1 MTIDSPESLRA
12 HLQTAIEI
20 EHATLPP
27 YLCALYSIKDGA
39 NQEAAAVIQSVVLE
53 EMLHLTLAANVL
65 NAVGGSPVLDAP
77 HLLPAYPTFLPHS
90 NRAVEVSLRPFSPEA
105 LATFM
110 AIEKPGPRDS
120 APEDDVYETIGQFY
134 AAIEDAL
141 VRLSAELGEAVVFS
155 GDPTRQV
162 TDALYY
168 GGGGR
173 IVAVTDLASARRALD
188 EIVEQG
194 EGLDHESIIDGDRDM
209 FHPDRDELA
218 HYFRFHE
225 LALGRRYLPGDT
237 PHSGPTGEPVT
248 VDWSGVHPMR
258 TNPRSVDYPP
268 GSDIR
273 AAMDGFN
280 RSYSEVLALLQ
291 QCFNG
296 DPQLLAIATG
306 AMYGIKGQMIALM
319 QLDCGDGSSTV
330 GPSFEWVAPR
340 DRRAA
345 DIRIVVIPNGPY
357 LVSGE
362 IAVHEATGAL
372 RKSTGTCVLC
382 RCGGSRTKPFCDG
395 THARIGFNG
404 TESADHGLIADRR
417 KRYPTPDGLTVYDDR
432 TRCAHF
438 GQCTDRLPNAFGVS
452 EEAFVD
458 PAAAPS
464 QEIARVTAGCPSGAL
479 SFALPGQTDPVE
491 SHERASIHPIVDG
504 PYRVR
509 GGIQVISADGQG
521 YEIRERQTLCR
532 CGQSRNKPFCDGS
545 HWYAGFRD
553 PLPPEL
559 VDAPTLPWEDP
570 RAAERGRARY
580 AAEHASSDLRSSTDS
595 GADGRSG

>member
-1 MTIDSPESLRA
+1 VTLESLRA

-27 YLCALYSIKDGA
+27 YLCALYSIKEGT
-39 NQEAAAVIQSVVLE
+39 NHEAAAVIQSVVLE

-77 HLLPAYPTFLPHS
+77 RLLPPYPTYLPHS
-90 NRAVEVSLRPFSPEA
+90 NRAVELSLRPFSPDA
-105 LATFM
+105 LTAFM
-110 AIEKPGPRDS
+110 AIEKPGPRNA
-120 APEDDVYETIGQFY
+120 APEDDAFETIGQFY
-134 AAIEDAL
+134 AAIKDSL
-141 VRLSAELGEAVVFS
+141 VRLCADLGEAAVFS

-162 TDALYY
+162 SDDMYY

-173 IVAVTDLASARRALD
+173 IVAVTDLDSARRALD

-218 HYFRFHE
+218 HYFRFRE
-225 LALGRRYLPGDT
+225 LALGRHYVPGDT

-258 TNPRSVDYPP
+258 TNPRGADYPP
-268 GSDIR
+268 GSQIR
-273 AAMDGFN
+273 AAMDAFN

-319 QLDCGDGSSTV
+319 QLDSDDGSTTV

-340 DRRAA
+340 DRRAT
-345 DIRIVVIPNGPY
+345 DNRIVVIPNGPY

-417 KRYPTPDGLTVYDDR
+417 KRYPTPDGLSIYDDR

-438 GQCTDRLPNAFGVS
+438 GQCTDRLPTAFGVS
-452 EEAFVD
+452 EDAFVD
-458 PAAAPS
+458 PTAAPS
-464 QEIARVTAGCPSGAL
+464 QDLARVTAGCPSGAL

-509 GGIQVISADGQG
+509 GGIQVISADGHD

-570 RAAERGRARY
+570 HAAERGRARY
-580 AAEHASSDLRSSTDS
+580 AAEHARADLGTTSAEQSS
-595 GADGRSG
+595 